1 MTAEFADQ
9 RLQVVRPQ
17 SPDVRDRTLIMMQ
30 PVQRLWQGTIHNTL
44 IYEKYECA
52 EYFFYSTTSSTTRRS
67 TKIRSFCTHEALLAR
82 CILRSCVRAS
92 VRLSQTGIVYT
103 KRLDVGSRN
112 QRPTIAQEL

>member
-30 PVQRLWQGTIHNTL
+30 PVQRLWQGTIHNIL

-52 EYFFYSTTSSTTRRS
+52 EYFFTRLP
-67 TKIRSFCTHEALLAR
+67 HLLPVVQPKFDHFAR
-82 CILRSCVRAS
+82 MKLC
-92 VRLSQTGIVYT
+92 
-103 KRLDVGSRN
+103 
-112 QRPTIAQEL
+112 